1 MRVLYWKLVSAA
13 VSTVVILLASSNNAL
28 AVPSFARQT
37 GMACEACHTVFPE
50 LTPFGRAFK
59 LNGYLIDNLPQ
70 VKEVTAEKK
79 ESLLLN
85 WLPPLSVQ
93 FVASYTKFNTA
104 LPDPNGGLSQNG
116 TVQFPE
122 AFSLFYAGR
131 IAPQL
136 GGFIQITY
144 DNNADAIGWDNTDI
158 RFADLT
164 TLGQDK
170 PLTWGVSANNSPSV
184 QDPWNS
190 LPAWQY
196 PFSQTSSLA
205 VQPVATTQLEGIGNG
220 TVAGLTGYGY
230 WNNLVYL
237 ELGGYAPAPHLL
249 GGVPL
254 NSSFC
259 TTANGCPTE
268 VVHGFSPYWRVAVQP
283 QWGRN
288 SFEVGLVGF
297 SDQIVPPDTNVT
309 TGGPLNKFRDTG
321 LDAQYQYIGDDHIFS
336 AQARYI
342 YEKQTLN
349 AAAANAA
356 AGGNSGFDP
365 NNTLKSLRIG
375 GSYFYQR
382 QLGGSIGYFSTMGNT
397 NPALYATTT
406 GSPNTNGWAFE
417 ADYLPWQ
424 NVKLAVQYILYT
436 KFNGSSSNYDG
447 TGRNASDN
455 NTLYL
460 FAWIAF

>member
-1 MRVLYWKLVSAA
+1 VRVLQRSGTGITFVAA
-13 VSTVVILLASSNNAL
+13 VIACVLMVGSNDVL

-37 GMACEACHTVFPE
+37 GLACEACHTVFPE

-70 VKEVTAEKK
+70 VKEITAEKK
-79 ESLLLN
+79 ETLLLN

-93 FVASYTKFNTA
+93 FIASYTKFNTA
-104 LPDPNGGLSQNG
+104 FPDPNGGLSQNG

-122 AFSLFYAGR
+122 AASLFYAGR
-131 IAPQL
+131 IAPNL

-144 DNNADAIGWDNTDI
+144 DNNSDSFGWDNTDI
-158 RFADLT
+158 RFADQA

-170 PLTWGVSANNSPSV
+170 PLTWGVTFNNGPTI

-190 LPAWQY
+190 TPAWHY

-205 VQPVATTQLEGIGNG
+205 PPQIAATQLDSIGNG

-237 ELGGYAPAPHLL
+237 ELGGYAAAPH
-249 GGVPL
+249 GIQNVPV
-254 NSSFC
+254 NSTSFPDGS
-259 TTANGCPTE
+259 T
-268 VVHGFSPYWRVAVQP
+268 VHGLSPYWRLAVQP

-288 SFEVGLVGF
+288 SFEVGLLGF
-297 SDQIVPPDTNVT
+297 SDQVTPPGLNVSS
-309 TGGPLNKFRDTG
+309 GPTDRYRDTG
-321 LDAQYQYIGDDHIFS
+321 VDAQYQYLGDEHILS
-336 AQARYI
+336 AEAIYI

-349 AAAANAA
+349 ATLPQ
-356 AGGNSGFDP
+356 DP
-365 NNTLKSLRIG
+365 SNTLRSLRVG
-375 GSYFYQR
+375 ASYFYQR
-382 QLGGSIGYFSTMGNT
+382 RLGGSLGYTATTGNT
-397 NPALYATTT
+397 NTALYGLTSPPAVFVASST
-406 GSPNTNGWAFE
+406 GSPNTSAWAAE
-417 ADYLPWQ
+417 LDYLPWQ
-424 NVKLAVQYILYT
+424 NVKLALQYTLYT

-455 NTLYL
+455 NTLYI

>member
-1 MRVLYWKLVSAA
+1 MRVLHSRVVCAA
-13 VSTVVILLASSNNAL
+13 LSTVAILLLCSNNAL

-70 VKEVTAEKK
+70 VKGIKADKDEA
-79 ESLLLN
+79 LLLN

-104 LPDPNGGLSQNG
+104 LPDPSGGVSQNG

-131 IAPQL
+131 IAPKL

-144 DNNADAIGWDNTDI
+144 DNNSDSFGWDNTDI

-170 PLTWGVSANNSPSV
+170 PLTWGISANNSPTV

-190 LPAWQY
+190 TPAWRY

-205 VQPVATTQLEGIGNG
+205 VEPITTTQLEGIGNG
-220 TVAGLTGYGY
+220 TVAGLTAYGY
-230 WNNLVYL
+230 WDNLVYL
-237 ELGGYAPAPHLL
+237 ELGGYVAAPHGLNNT
-249 GGVPL
+249 PL
-254 NSSFC
+254 NSAFPDS
-259 TTANGCPTE
+259 T
-268 VVHGFSPYWRVAVQP
+268 VRGFSPYWRVAVQP

-297 SDQIVPPDTNVT
+297 KDQLTPGGTNVT
-309 TGGPLNKFRDTG
+309 SGPTDQYTDTG
-321 LDAQYQYIGDDHIFS
+321 IDAEYQYIGDDHIFS
-336 AQARYI
+336 AEALYI
-342 YEKQTLN
+342 YEKQKLN
-349 AAAANAA
+349 ATLPT
-356 AGGNSGFDP
+356 DP
-365 NNTLKSLRIG
+365 DNTLKSFRIG

-382 QLGGSIGYFSTMGNT
+382 QVGGSVAYFSTMGNT
-397 NPALYATTT
+397 NPALYATST

-436 KFNGSSSNYDG
+436 KFNGSSTNYDG

-455 NTLYL
+455 NTLYI

>member
-1 MRVLYWKLVSAA
+1 MLDWEEKTMQPLHLRDAGITLVTAVLA
-13 VSTVVILLASSNNAL
+13 VVLLATTDDAL

-37 GMACEACHTVFPE
+37 GLACEGCHTVFPE

-59 LNGYLIDNLPQ
+59 MNGYLIDNLPQ
-70 VKEVTAEKK
+70 IKGVTAQNKDA
-79 ESLLLN
+79 LLLN

-93 FVASYTKFNTA
+93 FVASYTKFKTA
-104 LPDPNGGLSQNG
+104 FPDPNGGESQNG

-122 AFSLFYAGR
+122 AASLFYAGR
-131 IAPQL
+131 IAPNV

-144 DNNADAIGWDNTDI
+144 DNNSDSFGWDNTDI
-158 RFADLT
+158 RFADQT

-170 PLTWGVSANNSPSV
+170 PLTWGVTFNNSPTV

-190 LPAWQY
+190 TPAWHY

-205 VQPVATTQLEGIGNG
+205 PSPIATTQLDGIGNG

-237 ELGGYAPAPHLL
+237 ELGGYAAAPH
-249 GGVPL
+249 GINNVPL
-254 NSSFC
+254 NSAFPGS
-259 TTANGCPTE
+259 T
-268 VVHGFSPYWRVAVQP
+268 VHGFSPYWRVAVQP

-288 SFEVGLVGF
+288 SFEVGLLGF
-297 SDQIVPPDTNVT
+297 DDHVTPQGFNVT
-309 TGGPLNKFRDTG
+309 SGPTDGYRDTG
-321 LDAQYQYIGDDHIFS
+321 LDAEYQYIGDDHIFS
-336 AQARYI
+336 AEAIYI
-342 YEKQTLN
+342 YEKQSLN
-349 AAAANAA
+349 ATLP
-356 AGGNSGFDP
+356 SDP
-365 NNTLKSLRIG
+365 SNTLKSFKVG

-382 QLGGSIGYFSTMGNT
+382 RLGGSLGYFSTTGNT
-397 NPALYATTT
+397 NPALYATPT
-406 GSPNTNGWAFE
+406 GSPNTTGWAAE
-417 ADYLPWQ
+417 LDYLPWQ
-424 NVKLAVQYILYT
+424 NVKLALQYTLYS

-455 NTLYL
+455 NTLYI